1 MNKLF
6 SLFKDI
12 GLKITAEANLKNV
25 QFLDVSLDINDGTFN
40 FSEMVDGN
48 KNVLNESDCYLD
60 LYTLGGKCQTLITSV
75 GDIGTDMKHSLT
87 ITYP

>member
-1 MNKLF
+1 MQVQDEIEQNKIELIE
-6 SLFKDI
+6 LI
-12 GLKITAEANLKNV
+12 EALKC
-25 QFLDVSLDINDGTFN
+25 INDGTFN